1 MEGTGTGVNGQS
13 SGRRLCISLG
23 KQPTIFQAEVYAIL
37 VCVYEIQT
45 NAKTGDSQV
54 DLEALQAPKTMSP
67 LVQQCQKAL
76 NDNSTWYME
85 NGY

>member
-1 MEGTGTGVNGQS
+1 MLGQGNMS
-13 SGRRLCISLG
+13 V
-23 KQPTIFQAEVYAIL
+23 FA
-37 VCVYEIQT
+37 
-45 NAKTGDSQV
+45 DSQL

-76 NDNSTWYME
+76 NDNSTWHME